1 MRARTWAG
9 EVFVCMHNLIGGDA
23 FLCKFSFIFYV
34 FRIRRDLP
42 LNNTIW
48 ALLEYVVNLEAET
61 RVIREEDRAVRNG
74 LEGVD
79 VGDGAWSVLGN
90 LVAMWAPSQTAEE
103 YAIVQLNATGSI
115 TLAAGATYRLVFQFV
130 SSTNTSGFI
139 ALASETY
146 QQGSFVMAGVDSTGW
161 DAVFTTY
168 MGL

>member
-1 MRARTWAG
+1 MNADPSEDVRSALPPDMQPTWISPLPTDYQT
-9 EVFVCMHNLIGGDA
+9 FVPMASGTLVGVSIECNISSGTELH
-23 FLCKFSFIFYV
+23 
-34 FRIRRDLP
+34 
-42 LNNTIW
+42 
-48 ALLEYVVNLEAET
+48 VVVLAS
-61 RVIREEDRAVRNG
+61 
-74 LEGVD
+74 

-146 QQGSFVMAGVDSTGW
+146 RQGSFVMAGVDYTGW